1 MQPSCQS
8 MNYGKIIC
16 THTNVL
22 HYINSNME
30 NLFLRFVN
38 IQCYTH
44 EVKKM
49 DTYVATFMKLH

>member
-1 MQPSCQS
+1 

-22 HYINSNME
+22 HYINSTME
-30 NLFLRFVN
+30 NLSLRFVN